1 MSSPRILVV
10 DDEAEIRH
18 LLQDILRD
26 EGYGVA
32 LAGNAAEARAAR
44 TSAEYDLILLDIWMP
59 DVDGIT
65 LLSEWANEWSRGDGM
80 PCPVVM
86 MSGHGTVEAAVQAT
100 RLGAFDFIEKPLSLS
115 KLLQVVQQ
123 ALESARHKRKA
134 SRFGGA
140 SITPGGKSRVLQQLR
155 EQIQRAASS
164 DAPVL
169 LLGELGSGRE
179 TFARYLHEQSPRAA
193 HKLVRLTPASIDDET
208 AALELLGSEVN
219 DVVTPGLLDQAQG
232 GTLFIRGLEDAS
244 ALLQKLLLTVL
255 SSRSYTRVGGQGSKT
270 LNVRLV
276 SSAQASFAMQAGQ
289 DGFRADL
296 YIRLNTITLHVP
308 ALRERNEDVPELLRH
323 YAERFADAEGLPL
336 RRFGVSAQNRLRNY
350 PWPGNVQE
358 LRNLVRRL
366 LILGGAEEIR
376 LDELERELSAQAA
389 EDEPLVKHDLL
400 ALPLREAREHFE
412 RAYLQQQLVLCNGK
426 VGQLAKRV
434 GMERTHLYRKLRMLG
449 VDFRQL
455 ADD

>member
-10 DDEAEIRH
+10 DDETEIRN

-26 EGYGVA
+26 EGYSVE
-32 LAGNAAEARAAR
+32 LAGNGAEARAAR
-44 TSAEYDLILLDIWMP
+44 AASEHDLILLDIWMP
-59 DVDGIT
+59 DADGIT
-65 LLSEWANEWSRGDGM
+65 LLNEWAGGEGL

-86 MSGHGTVEAAVQAT
+86 MSGHGTIEAAVQAT

-115 KLLQVVQQ
+115 KLLQVVRQ
-123 ALESARHKRKA
+123 ALECGRTKRTSASK
-134 SRFGGA
+134 FGSA
-140 SITPGGKSRVLQQLR
+140 PITPTGKSRVMQQLR

-179 TFARYLHEQSPRAA
+179 TFARYLHEHSPRAA
-193 HKLVRLTPASIDDET
+193 HKLVRLTPASIDDDS
-208 AALELLGSEVN
+208 AAQELFGSEQN
-219 DVVTPGLLDQAQG
+219 GVVMPGLLDQAQG
-232 GTLFIRGLEDAS
+232 GTLFIKGLEDAS
-244 ALLQKLLLTVL
+244 PLLQKMLLAAIE
-255 SSRSYTRVGGQGSKT
+255 SRSYVRVGAQCSAVF
-270 LNVRLV
+270 NARLV
-276 SSAQASFAMQAGQ
+276 ACSQPAFAARAGQ

-308 ALRERNEDVPELLRH
+308 ALRERSEDVPELLRH
-323 YAERFADAEGLPL
+323 YAERVADEERLSL

-376 LDELERELSAQAA
+376 LDELERELSAQVA

>member
-1 MSSPRILVV
+1 MSSPKILVV
-10 DDEAEIRH
+10 DDEAEICN

-26 EGYGVA
+26 EGYHVE
-32 LAGNAAEARAAR
+32 LANSGAQARAAR
-44 TSAEYDLILLDIWMP
+44 VASEHDLILLDIWMP
-59 DVDGIT
+59 DADGIT
-65 LLSEWANEWSRGDGM
+65 LLNEWAGDATLT
-80 PCPVVM
+80 CPVVM
-86 MSGHGTVEAAVQAT
+86 MSGHGTIEAAVQAT

-115 KLLQVVQQ
+115 KLLQVVNQ
-123 ALESARHKRKA
+123 ALECGRQKRKDA
-134 SRFGGA
+134 SKFGNVPV
-140 SITPGGKSRVLQQLR
+140 TPTGKSRVMQQLR
-155 EQIQRAASS
+155 EHIQRAADS

-169 LLGELGSGRE
+169 LLGELGAGRE
-179 TFARYLHEQSPRAA
+179 TFARYLHEHSPRAQR
-193 HKLVRLTPASIDDET
+193 KLVRLTPASIDDDS
-208 AALELLGSEVN
+208 AALELFGGEQDGVI
-219 DVVTPGLLDQAQG
+219 TPGLFDQAQG
-232 GTLFIRGLEDAS
+232 GTLLIRGLEDVS
-244 ALLQKLLLTVL
+244 PVLQKLLLTVIE
-255 SSRSYTRVGGQGSKT
+255 SRMYFRVGAQT
-270 LNVRLV
+270 AQPLDVRLV
-276 SSAQASFAMQAGQ
+276 SSAEPAFAARAGQ

-296 YIRLNTITLHVP
+296 YIRLNTLTLHVP
-308 ALRERNEDVPELLRH
+308 ALRDRSEDVPELLRH
-323 YAERFADAEGLPL
+323 YAERFADTEHLPL

-412 RAYLQQQLVLCNGK
+412 RAYLQQQLQLCNGK

>member
-10 DDEAEIRH
+10 DDEAEIRN

-26 EGYGVA
+26 ESYTVE
-32 LAGNAAEARAAR
+32 LASNAAQARAAR
-44 TSAEYDLILLDIWMP
+44 AAAEHDLILLDIWMP
-59 DVDGIT
+59 DADGIT
-65 LLSEWANEWSRGDGM
+65 LLNEWVSGDGLT
-80 PCPVVM
+80 CPVVM
-86 MSGHGTVEAAVQAT
+86 MSGHGTIEAAVEAT

-123 ALESARHKRKA
+123 ALESGRQKRKGNSKFA
-134 SRFGGA
+134 GA
-140 SITPGGKSRVLQQLR
+140 PITPTGKSRAMQLLR
-155 EQIQRAASS
+155 EQAQRAAGS

-179 TFARYLHEQSPRAA
+179 TFARFLHAHSPRVD
-193 HKLVRLTPASIDDET
+193 HKLVRLTPASISDES
-208 AALELLGSEVN
+208 AALELLGNEQGG
-219 DVVTPGLLDQAQG
+219 VVTPGLLDQAQG
-232 GTLFIRGLEDAS
+232 GTLFIKGLEDAS
-244 ALLQKLLLTVL
+244 PLLQKLLLTVIE
-255 SSRSYTRVGGQGSKT
+255 SRAYTRVGGQQTQS

-276 SSAQASFAMQAGQ
+276 CSAQPSFPARVGQ

-296 YIRLNTITLHVP
+296 YIRLNTITLHIP
-308 ALRERNEDVPELLRH
+308 ALRERSEDVPELLRH
-323 YAERFADAEGLPL
+323 YAERLADEEHLAL

-366 LILGGAEEIR
+366 LILGGSDEIR
-376 LDELERELSAQAA
+376 LDELERELSAQVA
-389 EDEPLVKHDLL
+389 EDEPLIKHDLL